1 MAERDV
7 NNLTLRE
14 LFNSAERLTRELI
27 EHLEQGFLFKSRSLA
42 RLVAATPGE
51 PEYEQIEDLTIRNQ
65 VDDLLKSEDFTE
77 QLYRR
82 LEQYYRAIDENVTR
96 ISTGG

>member
-7 NNLTLRE
+7 KELTLRE
-14 LFNSAERLTRELI
+14 LFKDAERLTRELM
-27 EHLEQGFLFKSRSLA
+27 EHLEQGFLFKSRALA
-42 RLVAATPGE
+42 QLVAPTPGD

-65 VDDLLKSEDFTE
+65 VDNLLKSDDFTE
-77 QLYRR
+77 RLYCR